1 MRRIEFNV
9 ETGDDGFMK
18 FRSFGTFHDD
28 FVWTGRSDAAVD
40 GQMGSILRA
49 YREWLLSGDKDFL
62 REIWPG
68 IKRAIGF
75 AGVYWDHD
83 KDQVLD
89 GVQHNTYDIEFHGPN
104 PLCGIYYLAAL
115 RAVEEMAT
123 LLDEPDLS
131 RRCAQAFAMGSAN
144 LDAMLWNGGYY
155 IQKLD
160 ELNAHKYQHGVGCL
174 SDQLLG
180 QLHATILGLG
190 SVVPEEHAHAAVKSI
205 FDHNFKTDPQRARQS
220 PARLCAE

>member
-9 ETGDDGFMK
+9 ETDDDGFMK

-28 FVWTGRSDAAVD
+28 FIWGGRIDAAVD

-49 YREWLLSGDKDFL
+49 YREWLLSRDLDFL

-68 IKRAIGF
+68 VKRAIAF

-115 RAVEEMAT
+115 RAVEEMAA
-123 LLDEPDLS
+123 LMGEADLS
-131 RRCAQAFAMGSAN
+131 RRCAEALALGSAN

-155 IQKLD
+155 RQQLD
-160 ELNAHKYQHGVGCL
+160 DVNAHKYQHGVGCL
-174 SDQLLG
+174 SEPVAGPVARHDFGAG
-180 QLHATILGLG
+180 QRRVGG
-190 SVVPEEHAHAAVKSI
+190 
-205 FDHNFKTDPQRARQS
+205 QCARRGQGDIRS
-220 PARLCAE
+220 